1 MPICHNRKLIFVHI
15 PKNGGTSI
23 EKSLN
28 LEHLENLY
36 SKTPIKYSGMSID
49 KSRFTSNKELDD
61 MWYRTPQHLTAEQ
74 IRKLYPIVFNN
85 PEYKSFAIVRNP
97 YDRLVSEWA
106 YIQSH
111 AVTLSKDFKN
121 MSFDEFAYSVFL
133 LPSFTRTLLFDS
145 HLDTQKSYIVDNNG
159 NTIVNN
165 VFRFEEIHECFN
177 WLNIPSAKCMESNH
191 RSYHE
196 YYNKDLQKFVYDI
209 YKEDFEHFKYPYD
222 ININ

>member
-1 MPICHNRKLIFVHI
+1 MPICHDKKLIFVHI

-23 EKSLN
+23 ESALN
-28 LEHLENLY
+28 LEHIENLY
-36 SKTPIKYSGMSID
+36 SKAPIKYSNMDID
-49 KSRFTSNKELDD
+49 KSRFTTIKELDD
-61 MWYRTPQHLTAEQ
+61 MWYRTPQHLTANQ
-74 IRKLYPIVFNN
+74 IQKLYPSTFNN

-121 MSFDEFAYSVFL
+121 MPFDEFVYSIFL

-145 HLDTQKSYIVDNNG
+145 HLDTQKSYIVDSTG
-159 NTIVNN
+159 NTIVDN
-165 VFRFEEIHECFN
+165 VFGFEEIYKCFD
-177 WLNIPSAKCMESNH
+177 WLNIPYVKCMESNH
-191 RSYHE
+191 KPYQE